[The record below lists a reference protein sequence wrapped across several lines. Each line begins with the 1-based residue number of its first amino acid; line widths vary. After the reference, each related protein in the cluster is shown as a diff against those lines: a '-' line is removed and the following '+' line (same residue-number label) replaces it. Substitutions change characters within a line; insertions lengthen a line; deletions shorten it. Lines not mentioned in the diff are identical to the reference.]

1 MGLKGELVRTWTADE
16 LELCGLLCEPAG
28 PARDAAVLHIH
39 GATSNFYRSHS
50 TEAIGQE
57 LTARGFTFLTVNTRG
72 HDIVN
77 ILRTRKPLEGARV
90 GNAYERF
97 EDCVH
102 DIAAWLDLL
111 EARGWSRI
119 VLEGHSYGAMK
130 AAYYMGRHPD
140 PRVVALSLLSPA
152 ERGYFAVVLA
162 DEFAQAWRQAQAL
175 VAQGQG
181 DQLVFVEGLTP
192 LAAQRI
198 LDGFRGQAGTDVFDF
213 RNPDHPWTEISRIQV
228 PTLLLYGTELEP
240 ISVRP
245 EEAVAIVKAKATRC
259 PRFDTRVIPGAPHNY
274 MGYEAVVARTIGDW
288 LETLV

>member
-1 MGLKGELVRTWTADE
+1 MGLKGELVRTWTADG
-16 LELCGLLCEPAG
+16 LELCGLLCEPTG
-28 PARDAAVLHIH
+28 LARDVAVLHIH

-50 TEAIGQE
+50 TETIGQE

-77 ILRTRKPLEGARV
+77 LLRTRKPREGARV

-97 EDCVH
+97 GDCVH

-111 EARGWSRI
+111 GGRGWSRI

-130 AAYYMGRHPD
+130 AAYYLGHHED

-152 ERGYFAVVLA
+152 EHGYFAVVLA
-162 DEFAQAWRQAQAL
+162 DEFAEAWRQAEAL

-181 DQLVFVEGLTP
+181 EQLVFVEGLTP
-192 LAAQRI
+192 LGAQR
-198 LDGFRGQAGTDVFDF
+198 LLEGFMGGGGADIFNF
-213 RNPDHPWTEISRIQV
+213 RNPNHPWTEISRIQV

-240 ISVRP
+240 ISVPP
-245 EEAVAIVKAKATRC
+245 EEAVAIAKAKAVRC
-259 PRFDTRVIPGAPHNY
+259 PRFEARVIPGAPHNY
-274 MGYEAVVARTIGDW
+274 MGYEPVVARAIGDW
-288 LETLV
+288 LETVV